1 MSSPKAL
8 PQRRHKSFEATHQE
22 IIQTAVRLISE
33 QGVGSL
39 SISAVARAMG
49 IDRTTVYYH
58 FEGREALLAAVKAWS
73 SAELAKAFK
82 QPDVTQQE
90 RIDYT
95 TRYVL
100 ENPELTKL
108 WIDDFLAGVDIRKS
122 YPYWD
127 EFVAVVRD
135 DAACEGRDPV
145 DAEVY
150 CINMLTSAIFGA
162 WAFRNSICPNDSN
175 ETIVRRFGDE
185 RRRMLKLSAL
195 LREE

>member
-1 MSSPKAL
+1 MTSSKAL

-22 IIQTAVRLISE
+22 IIETAVRLISE

-39 SISAVARAMG
+39 SISAVARALG

-58 FEGREALLAAVKAWS
+58 FDGREALLAAVKVWS
-73 SAELAKAFK
+73 SAELAKAFN

-108 WIDDFLAGVDIRKS
+108 WMDDFLAGVDIRKS
-122 YPYWD
+122 YPFWD

-135 DAACEGRDPV
+135 SGAYEGRDPV

-150 CINMLTSAIFGA
+150 CINMLTSAVFGA
-162 WAFRNSICPNDSN
+162 WAFRNSICPTAST

-185 RRRMLKLSAL
+185 RRRVLRLSSL
-195 LREE
+195 LRD